1 MSKRPSN
8 DGYYVRALKSRSSS
22 SLSSLFALSSDAAF
36 QRLMQELPLDAK
48 MLIRDFVFREGVVT
62 WCDPRAGMHTFH
74 QTGEFRFTYG
84 YTEDRVYSWAT
95 RSWNLPCHDFYW
107 YCRATPLEEATRVW
121 VCERV
126 LRTRSSGTVPFVL
139 NLRKNPDLVE
149 DAKEKVRE
157 HVKFKYYAGS
167 KYVIDGHR

>member
-1 MSKRPSN
+1 
-8 DGYYVRALKSRSSS
+8 
-22 SLSSLFALSSDAAF
+22 
-36 QRLMQELPLDAK
+36 MQELPFDAK
-48 MLIRDFVFREGVVT
+48 ILIRDFVFRKGVVT
-62 WCDPRAGMHTFH
+62 WCDQRVGVHDSMEAF
-74 QTGEFRFTYG
+74 QTGEFRFTCWDE
-84 YTEDRVYSWAT
+84 EDRVFSWAT

-126 LRTRSSGTVPFVL
+126 LRTKSSGTVPFVL